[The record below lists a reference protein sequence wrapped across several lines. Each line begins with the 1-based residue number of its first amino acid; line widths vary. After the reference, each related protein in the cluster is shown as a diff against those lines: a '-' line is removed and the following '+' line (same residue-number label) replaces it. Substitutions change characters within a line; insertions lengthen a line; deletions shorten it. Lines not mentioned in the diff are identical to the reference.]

1 MEDKPHVENTAL
13 KNECG
18 PAKSHRRKP
27 SHPPTSKMVNAAIKE
42 LNNHKG
48 SSIQAIKKY
57 IATTYKVDVVK
68 LALFV
73 KRYLKTAISS
83 GTIVQVSGK
92 GASGSFKLSTIK
104 KSKSKKI
111 RRIKVPIMK
120 KAKKSVEKD
129 MTMPERKPAASRTP
143 KLCFAK
149 KIDGAKKSVTAKRS
163 RKAKSAIKS
172 ETKSKSKNEVLAVI
186 KNAKIEEDRD
196 PQNSH
201 SSGKEI

>member
-1 MEDKPHVENTAL
+1 MENKPHVENTAL
-13 KNECG
+13 ENECG
-18 PAKSHRRKP
+18 SAKSHRRKP

-83 GTIVQVSGK
+83 GTIVQVKGK
-92 GASGSFKLSTIK
+92 GATGSFKLSTIK
-104 KSKSKKI
+104 KSESKKI

-120 KAKKSVEKD
+120 KAKKSVKKD
-129 MTMPERKPAASRTP
+129 TTMPERKPAASRKP
-143 KLCFAK
+143 KLRFAK
-149 KIDGAKKSVTAKRS
+149 KIDDANKS
-163 RKAKSAIKS
+163 IC
-172 ETKSKSKNEVLAVI
+172 
-186 KNAKIEEDRD
+186 
-196 PQNSH
+196 
-201 SSGKEI
+201 KEIQEGQICD